1 MSTVTY
7 LEDGPSVLSLYEGFF
22 AGGARILH
30 TAVVRALDAT
40 TPQRHSVLSL
50 SDRVQREFTAQ
61 RISSDNSYRRLT
73 SAGVPVRA
81 LRRTPSGPITTSQL
95 KRVAQSVAKADVV
108 LSLKEQPLTV
118 LGRVGTSGTPLIT
131 CLHRS
136 DPEHQGAGVQELI
149 DLDRA
154 GLLTA
159 AVCCAESTQRAYHEA
174 TGIPLERLPVLPN
187 GVDLYKFRTDAELR
201 AGKRAEL
208 GVDGD
213 APVVMIAARFDEMKN
228 IPLFV
233 RAARRFVQE
242 HPDAHLVMCGAG
254 MTADNPAFAQLITDE
269 LGAWPALETN
279 LHALG
284 IQSQMAP
291 LYNAADLITL
301 TSAFGEAAPLCLL
314 EGMACG
320 AVPVTTPVG
329 DAPAMVGDLR
339 LVSSFDPAEM
349 AESWKA
355 AFAQREEHFE
365 RIFRNRQRLSE
376 QRLFDAYARLI
387 KDSADA
393 ALIPVAV

>member
-1 MSTVTY
+1 MSNVTY
-7 LEDGPSVLSLYEGFF
+7 LEEGPAVLSLYEGFF

-30 TAVVRALDAT
+30 TAVVRALDT
-40 TPQRHSVLSL
+40 TTSQRHSVLSL

-73 SAGVPVRA
+73 SAGIPVRA
-81 LRRTPSGPITTSQL
+81 LRRMPNGPITTSQL
-95 KRVAQSVAKADVV
+95 RRVAQSVAKADVV

-118 LGRVGTSGTPLIT
+118 LGKVGTSGTPLIT
-131 CLHRS
+131 ALHRS

-149 DLDRA
+149 DLDRS

-174 TGIPLERLPVLPN
+174 TGIPLERLPVFPN
-187 GVDLYKFRTDAELR
+187 GVDLDKFRTDAELR
-201 AGKRAEL
+201 AGTRAEL
-208 GVDGD
+208 GVDGEE
-213 APVVMIAARFDEMKN
+213 PVVMIAARFDEMKN

-233 RAARRFVQE
+233 RAARRFVQD
-242 HPDAHLVMCGAG
+242 HPGAHLVMCGAG
-254 MTADNPAFAQLITDE
+254 MTAQNPAFAALVAEE

-329 DAPAMVGDLR
+329 DAPAMVGDPR
-339 LVSSFDPAEM
+339 LVATFDPVEM
-349 AESWKA
+349 AESWNA

-365 RIFRNRQRLSE
+365 RIFHHRHQLSE
-376 QRLFDAYARLI
+376 QRLFDAYAGLI
-387 KDSADA
+387 TESTASAA
-393 ALIPVAV
+393 IPVAV

>member
-1 MSTVTY
+1 MSHVAY

-40 TPQRHSVLSL
+40 TPQHHSVLSL

-61 RISSDNSYRRLT
+61 RISGDNSYRRLT
-73 SAGVPVRA
+73 RAGVPVRA
-81 LRRTPSGPITTSQL
+81 LRRTPTGPISAGQL
-95 KRVAQSVAKADVV
+95 ARVQRTVARADVV

-118 LGRVGTSGTPLIT
+118 LGRVGTSGTPLIV

-136 DPEHQGAGVQELI
+136 DPEHQGAGVQELV

-174 TGIPLERLPVLPN
+174 TGIPLERLPVVPN
-187 GVDLYKFRTDAELR
+187 GVDLYKFRTSGSLR
-201 AGKRAEL
+201 AEKRAEL
-208 GVDGD
+208 GVTGD
-213 APVVMIAARFDEMKN
+213 EPVVMIAARFDAMKN

-233 RAARRFVQE
+233 RAAARFVAE
-242 HPDAHLVMCGAG
+242 HPSTHLVMCGAG
-254 MTADNPAFAQLITDE
+254 MTPDNPALAELIAE
-269 LGAWPALETN
+269 EMGWWANLGTN

-314 EGMACG
+314 EGMA
-320 AVPVTTPVG
+320 
-329 DAPAMVGDLR
+329 
-339 LVSSFDPAEM
+339 
-349 AESWKA
+349 
-355 AFAQREEHFE
+355 
-365 RIFRNRQRLSE
+365 
-376 QRLFDAYARLI
+376 
-387 KDSADA
+387 
-393 ALIPVAV
+393 

>member
-1 MSTVTY
+1 MSHVAY

-40 TPQRHSVLSL
+40 TPEHHSVLSL
-50 SDRVQREFTAQ
+50 SDRVEREFTAQ
-61 RISSDNSYRRLT
+61 RISADNSYRRLT
-73 SAGVPVRA
+73 SAGIPVRA
-81 LRRTPSGPITTSQL
+81 LRRTPTGPVTASQL
-95 KRVAQSVAKADVV
+95 ARVQRAVAQADVV

-118 LGRVGTSGTPLIT
+118 LGRVGTSGTPLIV

-136 DPEHQGAGVQELI
+136 DPEHQGAGVEELVE
-149 DLDRA
+149 LDRA

-159 AVCCAESTQRAYHEA
+159 AVCCAESTQRAYHAA

-187 GVDLYKFRTDAELR
+187 GVDLYRFRTDRDMR
-201 AGKRAEL
+201 ALKRAEL
-208 GVDGD
+208 GVEGE

-233 RAARRFVQE
+233 RAARRFVAA

-254 MTADNPAFAQLITDE
+254 MTSDNPRLTELVDAE
-269 LGAWPALETN
+269 LGGWPGLETN

-284 IQSQMAP
+284 IQSRMAP

-320 AVPVTTPVG
+320 AVPVTTDVG
-329 DAPAMVGDLR
+329 DAASMVGDPR
-339 LVSSFDPAEM
+339 LVASFDPAEM
-349 AESWKA
+349 AEAWQA
-355 AFAQREEHFE
+355 AFARREEHSE
-365 RIFRNRQRLSE
+365 RILRHRQRLSE

-387 KDSADA
+387 QQTADSSR
-393 ALIPVAV
+393 IPLAG